1 MSSKSNDSWQDEE
14 AKGADESDKED
25 VNDLEAFSSIV
36 AKARLELIQ
45 ARLVSNSTMMLRYG
59 IGASTFIMR
68 WDGAAAILPEQ
79 LSLSVY

>member
-1 MSSKSNDSWQDEE
+1 MSSKSKDSWQDEE

-45 ARLVSNSTMMLRYG
+45 ALLV
-59 IGASTFIMR
+59 F
-68 WDGAAAILPEQ
+68 
-79 LSLSVY
+79 V